1 MKTGVLRTRVDQVG
15 QACLFY
21 PAQPLEQRM
30 LDEVKEEWGAD
41 VNQPVYRIVYELHF
55 IHITKIGKITAGWAS
70 FGRFT
75 QVETFSLKG
84 CTITYG

>member
-1 MKTGVLRTRVDQVG
+1 MGESG
-15 QACLFY
+15 LFNTT
-21 PAQPLEQRM
+21 QPLEQGM
-30 LDEVKEEWGAD
+30 LDQVEKERGAD

-55 IHITKIGKITAGWAS
+55 IHLAKIGKITAGWVS